1 LIWFSGDSIKELKR
15 VSTKCS
21 LAHINRDTNYHYT
34 ISFSQKM
41 IYVIDTQS
49 KKNVS
54 MSTLDS
60 KQYKEGQRQGWDSVA
75 NGWQKWW
82 KITEIAAEKVS
93 WRLIE
98 HAKIKRGS
106 RVLDIATGIGE
117 PAITA
122 AKQVGDSGHVLA
134 TDISSQML
142 SIAKQRAISLGL
154 EWVIEFKVGDAEA
167 IDLPASTFDAALCR
181 FGLMFLPDLRTG
193 LSNIYRSL
201 VDGGRLAAA
210 VWASPDRVPFIAL
223 ALNRAMKETKGPP
236 LPPAGAPGP
245 FSLSNENMLRNS
257 LIESGF
263 KDVIIERMD
272 VTFNFDSAEV
282 YTSFVYETAAPV
294 QAMLA
299 NQQQQRREE
308 ILKAI
313 SESAREYAENDTPNI
328 RMSNEAIC
336 VVGRK

>member
-1 LIWFSGDSIKELKR
+1 
-15 VSTKCS
+15 
-21 LAHINRDTNYHYT
+21 
-34 ISFSQKM
+34 
-41 IYVIDTQS
+41 
-49 KKNVS
+49 

-223 ALNRAMKETKGPP
+223 ALNRVMKETKGPS
-236 LPPAGAPGP
+236 LLPAGAPGP

-299 NQQQQRREE
+299 NQQQERREE

-313 SESAREYAENDTPNI
+313 SESAREYAENDRPNI